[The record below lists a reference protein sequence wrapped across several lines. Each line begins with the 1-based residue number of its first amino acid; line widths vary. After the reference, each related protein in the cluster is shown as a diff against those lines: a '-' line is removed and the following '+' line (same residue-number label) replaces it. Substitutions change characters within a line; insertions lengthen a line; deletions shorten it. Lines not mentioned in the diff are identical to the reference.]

1 MTGRKWLWRAIAR
14 VLLSVGIAIVLG
26 AGVLIPYFLAGWTAR
41 IPILAGSAVIAF
53 TAIGL
58 EARWFNMSENSTLA
72 KRTIRVGIDDAPP
85 APMQLGN
92 PDSGDFRGYVVDLL
106 EEIARRAGFELSFR
120 RALWSEIV
128 RELVAGDIDLVC
140 SAATVTKEREREADF
155 CSPHLNLALAVV
167 KREGITRDASIEGL
181 RIGVRRGTTAEH
193 YAKHHE
199 APEPSQISESN
210 EKLYASLAAGGLDAV
225 IDDSPIAKYFS
236 QSVTGLQ
243 FAGVLKGTE
252 GAYAIMV
259 RKGNHTLRAEINGAL
274 RGMEKD
280 GTQQRLRFKWFGAG
294 QVKEGQ

>member
-92 PDSGDFRGYVVDLL
+92 PDNGDFRGYEVDLL

-155 CSPHLNLALAVV
+155 CSPHLNFALAVV
-167 KREGITRDASIEGL
+167 KREGIIGDTSIKDL
-181 RIGVRRGTTAEH
+181 LIGVRYGTTAEH

-210 EKLYASLAAGGLDAV
+210 EKLYASLAGELDAV
-225 IDDSPIAKYFS
+225 IDDSRIASYFS

-243 FAGVLKGTE
+243 FADVLKGTE

-259 RKGNHTLRAEINGAL
+259 RQGNHTLRAKINGAL
-274 RGMEKD
+274 GDMEKD
-280 GTQQRLRFKWFGAG
+280 GTQQRLRFKWFWRWPS
-294 QVKEGQ
+294 